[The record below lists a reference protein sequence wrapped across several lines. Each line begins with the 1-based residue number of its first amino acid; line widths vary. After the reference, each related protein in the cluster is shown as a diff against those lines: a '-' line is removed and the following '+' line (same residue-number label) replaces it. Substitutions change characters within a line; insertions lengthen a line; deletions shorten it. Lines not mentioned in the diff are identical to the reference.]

1 MEELRIIIIIGICV
15 GILLYKKTKPNF
27 LKGVLV
33 ALLLS
38 LILPFSEIN
47 ALINIAFVSFGV
59 LSFIYSIYSVLHK
72 NWLNLVIGL
81 AAFVSFFFKIQHY
94 PYTSLIQLLMV
105 IPIACYFL
113 RFVKK
118 KRMIKELSIVT
129 LFVAYEIS
137 EFIRFF
143 IV

>member
-1 MEELRIIIIIGICV
+1 MGELRIIIIIGICV

-27 LKGVLV
+27 LKGILV
-33 ALLLS
+33 ALILS
-38 LILPFSEIN
+38 FILSFSESN
-47 ALINIAFVSFGV
+47 LLINIAFICFGV

-81 AAFVSFFFKIQHY
+81 AAFVSFFFKTQHY
-94 PYTSLIQLLMV
+94 PYISLIQLLMI

-113 RFVKK
+113 MFVKK

-137 EFIRFF
+137 EFMRFF